1 MSSPVPASPLKPL
14 FQDFGAEFIKISGRE
29 LPLRVVGAGIEY
41 QSARES
47 LALADGSDRGL
58 IRIQGADMIDFLQR
72 TLSSDVSKLEV
83 GGGQWSSL
91 LDGKGRWISDLL
103 LFRLPNVD
111 GHPVI
116 LLDYPQDRASTLLQ
130 RIEMMHFGESL
141 YFEELALARLLTL
154 GPGSQALEFGV
165 ELAENLDEGCFWIS
179 RPDRGTLC
187 RELIGP
193 IDTVRANAEQL
204 HADGA
209 VPTGW
214 VVLDILRVEA
224 AQPRWGTD
232 FDSESILPE
241 SGEWQRASLAKG
253 CYAGQEVVA
262 KVDTYGEAPRQLV
275 CLDFGKNEE
284 PLHGATLHD
293 TESKAVGTVT
303 SWVWSPMRNR
313 AIGLG
318 IVKRRA
324 LHDGSELHVFSGK
337 EKLMI
342 SWIRPDKG
350 PDRQRSTAQ

>member
-1 MSSPVPASPLKPL
+1 MPFANEARCHSPL
-14 FQDFGAEFIKISGRE
+14 
-29 LPLRVVGAGIEY
+29 
-41 QSARES
+41 
-47 LALADGSDRGL
+47 
-58 IRIQGADMIDFLQR
+58 
-72 TLSSDVSKLEV
+72 
-83 GGGQWSSL
+83 
-91 LDGKGRWISDLL
+91 
-103 LFRLPNVD
+103 
-111 GHPVI
+111 
-116 LLDYPQDRASTLLQ
+116 
-130 RIEMMHFGESL
+130 
-141 YFEELALARLLTL
+141 
-154 GPGSQALEFGV
+154 
-165 ELAENLDEGCFWIS
+165 
-179 RPDRGTLC
+179 
-187 RELIGP
+187 
-193 IDTVRANAEQL
+193 
-204 HADGA
+204 
-209 VPTGW
+209 
-214 VVLDILRVEA
+214 
-224 AQPRWGTD
+224 

-324 LHDGSELHVFSGK
+324 LQEGSELHVFSGK